1 MCKAFALRLGLF
13 ATLCDCLGREEAA
26 FWLLVRLMYH
36 FNLRADL
43 VTAYSDVAAQP
54 SSAVYLPAKSAR
66 ARRLR
71 CLTAHVLTRRPNTSC
86 ALTEKYGG

>member
-36 FNLRADL
+36 VNLRADL
-43 VTAYSDVAAQP
+43 VTAYSDVAAGRAFIRRLP
-54 SSAVYLPAKSAR
+54 SRQER
-66 ARRLR
+66 ARTRSQ
-71 CLTAHVLTRRPNTSC
+71 CLTAH
-86 ALTEKYGG
+86 